1 MSVDGQQ
8 RIGFVL
14 LPGFGLQALAAA
26 LETLAATQQL
36 PEGARYESLLLSPQG
51 GPVRSSTGAELLT
64 AALGDLALQLVFVV
78 SEEAWQDDH
87 PQAPALLPWLRRQA
101 EAGRVMGAIGSGA
114 VWLAEAGLLRGR
126 RATVHWP
133 QIAALA
139 ERHADLIVSQQL
151 FEIDGPRLSCA
162 GQTASQDL
170 LIHWLGQQHGERVA
184 QSLVALLGLERLRGR
199 DERQRQPQAARPG
212 GGSAKLA
219 EALQLMEANL
229 AEPLPTEDVARL
241 VGLSRRQLE
250 RLFKQ
255 HMDALP
261 SRWYVGLRLQRAQ
274 RMLRQGSQSILQI
287 GLSCGFASASHFS
300 NAYRAH
306 FGHTPR
312 DERSQH
318 AAAWRAAPQQEA
330 LP

>member
-1 MSVDGQQ
+1 V
-8 RIGFVL
+8 I
-14 LPGFGLQALAAA
+14 
-26 LETLAATQQL
+26 
-36 PEGARYESLLLSPQG
+36 
-51 GPVRSSTGAELLT
+51 
-64 AALGDLALQLVFVV
+64 
-78 SEEAWQDDH
+78 
-87 PQAPALLPWLRRQA
+87 
-101 EAGRVMGAIGSGA
+101 GAIGTGA
-114 VWLAEAGLLRGR
+114 AWLAEAGLLRGR

-139 ERHADLIVSQQL
+139 ERHPDMIVSQQR
-151 FEIDGPRLSCA
+151 FEIDGHRLTCA
-162 GQTASQDL
+162 GETASQDM
-170 LIHWLGQQHGERVA
+170 LIHWLGQQHGERMT

-229 AEPLPTEDVARL
+229 AEPLPTEDIARL

-255 HMDALP
+255 YMDALP
-261 SRWYVGLRLQRAQ
+261 SRWYVGLRLQLAQ

-318 AAAWRAAPQQEA
+318 AAAWRSQQEVR
-330 LP
+330 P

>member
-1 MSVDGQQ
+1 MSVNGLQ
-8 RIGFVL
+8 RIAFVL
-14 LPGFGLQALAAA
+14 LPGFGLQSLAAA

-36 PEGARYESLLLSPQG
+36 SEGGGYEGLLLSPQG
-51 GPVRSSTGAELLT
+51 GPVRTNTGAEVLT
-64 AALGDLALQLVFVV
+64 TALSETAVQAVFVV
-78 SEEAWQDDH
+78 SDGPWQGDH
-87 PQAPALLPWLRRQA
+87 PLASLLLPWLRRQA
-101 EAGRVMGAIGSGA
+101 EAGLVMGAIGSGA
-114 VWLAEAGLLRGR
+114 AWLAEAGLLRGR

-139 ERHADLIVSQQL
+139 ERHPDLIVSQQL
-151 FEIDGPRLSCA
+151 FEIDGQRLSCA
-162 GQTASQDL
+162 GQTASQDM
-170 LIHWLGQQHGERVA
+170 LIHWLGQQQGERVA

-199 DERQRQPQAARPG
+199 EERQRQPQAARPG

-229 AEPLPTEDVARL
+229 AEPLPTEDIARL

-261 SRWYVGLRLQRAQ
+261 SRWYVGLRLQLAQ
-274 RMLRQGSQSILQI
+274 RMLRQSSQSILQI

-330 LP
+330 R